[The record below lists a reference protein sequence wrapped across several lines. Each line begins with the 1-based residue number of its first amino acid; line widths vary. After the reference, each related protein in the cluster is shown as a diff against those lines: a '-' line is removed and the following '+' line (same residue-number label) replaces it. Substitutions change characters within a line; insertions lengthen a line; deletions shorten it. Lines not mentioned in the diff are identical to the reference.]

1 MKVTVAVHGRFHG
14 FDLAAQ
20 LHRRGALA
28 RLITTYPAFAA
39 RRFVPADLPLAT
51 APWLEAVRRLWPL
64 LRLPDRPD
72 TGVARRFARFAARNL
87 PDCDLLVGW
96 SGASLEAAAEARRRG
111 ITVVIERG
119 STHIDH
125 QSEVLAGA
133 HARWGLDWRGTDPE
147 LEARERAEYACADL
161 IALGSRHAADSFLAR
176 GFSPDRL
183 LVNPY
188 GVDLERFHAA
198 PRQERSGTPRI
209 LFVGS
214 VGVRKGVP
222 ELLSAFARL
231 GGVAELHLIGPVE
244 PGFQPLLER
253 LSSPG
258 VVVRG
263 PLPGSALPAE
273 YAGADLFCLP
283 SVEEGFG
290 MVILQAMAA
299 GLPVIATT
307 ATGLPDT
314 DPDGRAGWALPPG
327 DVDALAD
334 TLAAALADGEGRRNK
349 GGEAR
354 RLVEAGWSWEDYGA
368 RAMDAYRRL
377 ASFHGD

>member
-1 MKVTVAVHGRFHG
+1 MKVSVAVHGRFHG

-51 APWLEAVRRLWPL
+51 VPWLEAERRLWSL
-64 LRLPDRPD
+64 LRLPGRPD
-72 TGVARRFARFAARNL
+72 TDVARRFARFAARHL
-87 PDCDLLVGW
+87 PECDLLAGW
-96 SGASLEAAAEARRRG
+96 SGASLEAMEEAGRRG
-111 ITVVIERG
+111 IKVVIERG
-119 STHIDH
+119 STHMDH
-125 QSEVLAGA
+125 QSEVLAEA
-133 HARWGLDWRGTDPE
+133 YARWGLEWRETDPE
-147 LEARERAEYACADL
+147 LAAREREEYARADM

-188 GVDLERFHAA
+188 GVDLERFRSAA
-198 PRQERSGTPRI
+198 GRERSGKPRI

-222 ELLSAFARL
+222 ELLTAFARL
-231 GGVAELHLIGPVE
+231 GGSAELHLIGPVE
-244 PGFQPLLER
+244 PGFRSLLDR
-253 LSSPG
+253 LASPG

-263 PLPGSALPAE
+263 ALPGSALPAE
-273 YAGADLFCLP
+273 YSFADLFCLP

-290 MVILQAMAA
+290 MVILQAMAS

-307 ATGLPDT
+307 ATGLPDA
-314 DPDGRAGWALPPG
+314 DPQGRAGWALPPG
-327 DVDALAD
+327 DVEALADALAQ
-334 TLAAALADGEGRRNK
+334 ALADERQRLEKGES
-349 GGEAR
+349 AR
-354 RLVEAGWSWEDYGA
+354 RLVEAGWSWDDYGG
-368 RAMDAYRRL
+368 RAIEAYGRL
-377 ASFHGD
+377 LAGATA

>member
-64 LRLPDRPD
+64 LRLPGRPD
-72 TGVARRFARFAARNL
+72 TVVARRFARFAARHL

-96 SGASLEAAAEARRRG
+96 SGASLEAMAEARRRG
-111 ITVVIERG
+111 VKVVIERG

-125 QSEVLAGA
+125 QSAALAEA
-133 HARWGLDWRGTDPE
+133 HARWGLDWRETAPE
-147 LEARERAEYACADL
+147 LVARERAEYACADL

-176 GFSPDRL
+176 GFSADRL

-188 GVDLERFHAA
+188 GVDLERFRAA
-198 PRQERSGTPRI
+198 GGERHNSRPRI

-231 GGVAELHLIGPVE
+231 GGAAELHLIGPVE
-244 PGFQPLLER
+244 AGFQPLLAR
-253 LSSPG
+253 LASPG

-263 PLPGSALPAE
+263 PLPGPVLPAE
-273 YAGADLFCLP
+273 YARADLFCLP

-307 ATGLPDT
+307 ATGLPDA
-314 DPDGRAGWALPPG
+314 DPEGRAGWALPPG
-327 DVDALAD
+327 DVDALAQ
-334 TLAAALADGEGRRNK
+334 TLTAALADAGLRRDRGEA
-349 GGEAR
+349 AR
-354 RLVEAGWSWEDYGA
+354 RLVEAGWSWDDYGA
-368 RAMDAYRRL
+368 RAMAAFSRL
-377 ASFHGD
+377 ATPRGG